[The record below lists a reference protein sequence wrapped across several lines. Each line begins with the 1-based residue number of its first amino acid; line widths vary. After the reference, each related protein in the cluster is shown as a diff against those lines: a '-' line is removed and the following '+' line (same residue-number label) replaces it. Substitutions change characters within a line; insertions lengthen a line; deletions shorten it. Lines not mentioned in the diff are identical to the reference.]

1 VGDGVA
7 RRISGGG
14 MAWGVAGV
22 SVSAAVAPGCV
33 TTSVAAG
40 AAMTAARSIGP
51 GAGDGHQ
58 ECGEEYADA
67 ERIFHDGALPLILRL
82 LLMGADF
89 YWDRGEETAEF
100 TTEDAEGTEFRAG
113 RK

>member
-1 VGDGVA
+1 
-7 RRISGGG
+7 
-14 MAWGVAGV
+14 MTCGVAGV
-22 SVSAAVAPGCV
+22 SAAVAGGCV

-40 AAMTAARSIGP
+40 ATMAAARPVGA
-51 GAGDGHQ
+51 GAGDSHE
-58 ECGEEYADA
+58 ECEEECRTAD
-67 ERIFHDGALPLILRL
+67 RIFHDGALPLTLRL

-89 YWDRGEETAEF
+89 YLDRGEETAEF